1 MQAPILRFPDFD
13 RDFVVTTDADAT
25 SVGAVLEQDFGRGL
39 QPIAYASRK
48 LTPPEQRYSAYEREL
63 LGIVWAVG
71 QWRQYLEGKPFTV
84 RTDHSSLRH
93 FPNQPSVNRR
103 IWKWVNI
110 LQGYDMKIDHI
121 PGAKN
126 PADALTRKAWFG
138 KQKEMEG
145 VKQEEDLWMRQ
156 WRNRTNK
163 TEAQLQETVQQMYQQ
178 QPQVTTDNN
187 SFTSFNSLSE

>member
-1 MQAPILRFPDFD
+1 
-13 RDFVVTTDADAT
+13 
-25 SVGAVLEQDFGRGL
+25 
-39 QPIAYASRK
+39 
-48 LTPPEQRYSAYEREL
+48 
-63 LGIVWAVG
+63 
-71 QWRQYLEGKPFTV
+71 
-84 RTDHSSLRH
+84 
-93 FPNQPSVNRR
+93 
-103 IWKWVNI
+103 
-110 LQGYDMKIDHI
+110 MKIDHI

-178 QPQVTTDNN
+178 QPQVMTDNN
-187 SFTSFNSLSE
+187 SFNSFNSLSEGVDLPKLMVMKSEVKVDQTLKTQIINSLAADLHYEDMLLKLEEGGDNAEIPTEQGTYRVKEGMLVFHPRSPLVQDGPYWKMVIPDDNEIKRSEEHTSELQSQVPIS